1 MKSRRLGKNGP
12 LVSELGLGC
21 MGISGAY
28 GAGDDEES
36 IATIGRAL
44 ELGITFLDTAD
55 AYGEGR
61 NEEFLGRAI
70 TGRRERFFVATKFG
84 IKHVQ
89 SSTGAPELD
98 GRPQYV
104 HAACEAS
111 LKRLGVE
118 TIDLYYQHRVDLKV
132 PIEET
137 VGAMAELVRAGKVRY
152 LGLSEAKPET
162 LRRAH
167 GVHPIAAL
175 QSEYSLFTRD
185 VEENG
190 VLATLRELGI
200 ALVAF
205 SPLGRGVLGGGV
217 RSLSDLAPGDF
228 RLRHPRFQGENFAA
242 NLALVDRV
250 GEIATELGVTRSQL
264 ALAWVLA
271 RGDDIVPIPGTK
283 RVTYLEEN
291 ARAADIVLTAEQ
303 LARIEAAVPKGLV
316 AGDRYGDMSFVYR

>member
-1 MKSRRLGKNGP
+1 
-12 LVSELGLGC
+12 
-21 MGISGAY
+21 MGMSGSY
-28 GAGDDEES
+28 GAGDDRES
-36 IATIGRAL
+36 IATIERAL
-44 ELGITFLDTAD
+44 ERGITFFDTAD

-61 NEEFLGRAI
+61 NEEFVGRAI
-70 TGRRERFFVATKFG
+70 AAQRERVFLATKFG

-89 SSTGAPELD
+89 AGGEPEID
-98 GRPQYV
+98 GRPEYV
-104 HAACEAS
+104 RAACDAS
-111 LKRLGVE
+111 LKRLGVQ
-118 TIDLYYQHRVDLKV
+118 TIDLYYLHRVDLNV

-137 VGAMAELVRAGKVRY
+137 VGAMAELVQAGKVRY
-152 LGLSEAKPET
+152 LGLSEAKPQT

-167 GVHPIAAL
+167 RVHPIAAL

-205 SPLGRGVLGGGV
+205 SPLGRGVLSGGV
-217 RSLSDLAPGDF
+217 RTVSDLAPGDF

-242 NLALVDRV
+242 NLALVDRIS
-250 GEIATELGVTRSQL
+250 EIAAELGVTPSQL

-271 RGDDIVPIPGTK
+271 QGEDIIPIPGTK
-283 RVTYLEEN
+283 RVKYLEEN
-291 ARAADIVLTAEQ
+291 ACAADIVFTPEQ
-303 LARIEAAVPKGLV
+303 LARIEAAVPKGVV